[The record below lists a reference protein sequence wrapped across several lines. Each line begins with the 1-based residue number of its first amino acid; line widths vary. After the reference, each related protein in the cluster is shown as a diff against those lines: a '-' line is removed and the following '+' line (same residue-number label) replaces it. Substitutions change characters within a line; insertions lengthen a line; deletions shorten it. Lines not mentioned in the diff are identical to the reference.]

1 MTKWF
6 SFLLFKGFVL
16 CSKRRDQA
24 ALRKPVH
31 EETGNGNLFLILS
44 LFLSK
49 AKITDEKNNRKKKEN
64 KKISLRK
71 KGELKNVSNQSI
83 TYIATTPVRTAPI
96 KDYNAIVIHIEL
108 NSPLC

>member
-1 MTKWF
+1 M
-6 SFLLFKGFVL
+6 
-16 CSKRRDQA
+16 
-24 ALRKPVH
+24 H
-31 EETGNGNLFLILS
+31 EETGNGNLFLILN

-49 AKITDEKNNRKKKEN
+49 AKITDEKNNRKKGKQKN
-64 KKISLRK
+64 KSKKK
-71 KGELKNVSNQSI
+71 KGVLKDVSNQSI

>member
-71 KGELKNVSNQSI
+71 KGGIKGRIE
-83 TYIATTPVRTAPI
+83 PI
-96 KDYNAIVIHIEL
+96 NHLHSHYPSAYGANKRL
-108 NSPLC
+108 

>member
-49 AKITDEKNNRKKKEN
+49 AKITDEKNNRKKKGKQKN
-64 KKISLRK
+64 KSKK
-71 KGELKNVSNQSI
+71 KGGIKGRIE
-83 TYIATTPVRTAPI
+83 PI
-96 KDYNAIVIHIEL
+96 NHLHSHYPSAYGANKRL
-108 NSPLC
+108 

>member
-6 SFLLFKGFVL
+6 SFLLFKVFVL
-16 CSKRRDQA
+16 CSKRRDEA

-31 EETGNGNLFLILS
+31 EETGNGNLFLILN

-49 AKITDEKNNRKKKEN
+49 VKITDEKNNRKKKEN

-71 KGELKNVSNQSI
+71 KGGIKGRIE
-83 TYIATTPVRTAPI
+83 PI
-96 KDYNAIVIHIEL
+96 NHLHSHYPSAYGANKRL
-108 NSPLC
+108 